1 MALLPSVTMSCEA
14 ICDLVEKFLQRELYE
29 TKREKVVIGLSGG
42 LDSSVT
48 ACLAVRALSNRSV
61 FSVILPD
68 FPITP
73 NSDVDH
79 AIELANSLNLEH
91 KTININI
98 IKLDFLTHL
107 PRNLYAEGN
116 LAARIRMCILYY
128 YSFIHNGLVLGT
140 SDKSELM
147 LGYYTKFGDG
157 AADLFPLG
165 DVYKTKVR
173 ELAEYLDL
181 PLSIRQKKSSPRLWN
196 DQTAEE
202 ELGANYEEIDEILK
216 NLESTDP
223 VITGD
228 RFHGNKI
235 SNMKQAEIEQIIK
248 RNAHKSRPLKI
259 CRIGSSS

>member
-1 MALLPSVTMSCEA
+1 MTISCEA
-14 ICDLVEKFLQRELYE
+14 ICDTIEKFLQRELRE
-29 TKREKVVIGLSGG
+29 AKREKVVIGLSGG

-48 ACLAVRALSNRSV
+48 VCLAVRALSNRNV

-79 AIELANSLNLEH
+79 AIELANSLRIEY
-91 KTININI
+91 KTIDINC

-107 PRNLYAEGN
+107 PKNMYAEGN
-116 LAARIRMCILYY
+116 LTARIRMCILYY

-157 AADLFPLG
+157 AADLYPLG

-173 ELAEYLDL
+173 ELAEYLEI
-181 PLSIRQKKSSPRLWN
+181 PLSIREKKSSPRLWN

-202 ELGANYEEIDEILK
+202 ELGANYDEIDEILK
-216 NLESTDP
+216 NLEFADP
-223 VITGD
+223 VTAKD
-228 RFHGNKI
+228 PFHDNKI
-235 SNMKQAEIEQIIK
+235 SNMKKVGIEQIIK
-248 RNAHKSRPLKI
+248 RNAHKSGPLKI
-259 CRIGSSS
+259 CKIGRYFHP

>member
-1 MALLPSVTMSCEA
+1 MSCEA
-14 ICDLVEKFLQRELYE
+14 ICDLVEKFLQRELDE

-79 AIELANSLNLEH
+79 AIELANSLKLEY

-140 SDKSELM
+140 SDKSELL

-165 DVYKTKVR
+165 GIYKTQVR
-173 ELAEYLDL
+173 GLAEYLEL
-181 PLSIRQKKSSPRLWN
+181 PLSVRQKKSSPRLWK

-202 ELGANYEEIDEILK
+202 ELGANYDEIDEILK
-216 NLESTDP
+216 NLESTGP
-223 VITGD
+223 RGSRNGYHSLKFPNTKLD
-228 RFHGNKI
+228 R
-235 SNMKQAEIEQIIK
+235 IEQTIK
-248 RNAHKSRPLKI
+248 RNAHKAKPLKI
-259 CRIGSSS
+259 